1 MLPLTSF
8 IVWGLLVCFFFPK
21 RFQKKKIPS
30 FIEKSNISIKILSQY
45 PLCSFRLF
53 TPKPLIEYGNS
64 FIILMCIYPLV
75 MMSKLSHCRS
85 IHFELYLH
93 SHLTHWQCFL
103 GFQPLNKQPNASH
116 KFIYH
121 RGKDME
127 MTQRNTENNNDK
139 RIQRLSPESD
149 NVRK

>member
-1 MLPLTSF
+1 
-8 IVWGLLVCFFFPK
+8 
-21 RFQKKKIPS
+21 
-30 FIEKSNISIKILSQY
+30 
-45 PLCSFRLF
+45 
-53 TPKPLIEYGNS
+53 
-64 FIILMCIYPLV
+64 